1 MKKTT
6 YILIAL
12 VIAGALAIIGNTI
25 FFTSGG
31 TPMKSVT
38 IGQDMTTK
46 PLATFSAIHIKVSPE
61 YAHRHIISLD
71 SNLTCNITGSRSAT
85 APSVTM
91 SPDWEKY
98 LTFTLDN
105 DTLTINFDFH
115 GAERYDVTD
124 ENENDK
130 TTYYTDFYP
139 QAINLTLPSGMLRS
153 LRLNRIVDTSIS
165 GIDSKSLEFDIYPV
179 TFTNCDI
186 DSMKVIPSSV
196 TTRTT
201 RSDDYD
207 DSVYVETCYEPEYK
221 YNSSAITLD
230 NCRIKTFD
238 IALLP
243 QAIDIYGSNGSA
255 IDLVR
260 WTDPAT
266 DTKKKKAA
274 WLDNHSVEIGK
285 IEWISPLGNRF
296 KFESEG
302 SMTITF

>member
-38 IGQDMTTK
+38 IGQNMTTK
-46 PLATFSAIHIKVSPE
+46 PLATFNAIRIVVNPV
-61 YAHRHIISLD
+61 YAYNHTILFD
-71 SNLTCNITGSRSAT
+71 SNLTCNITGSQSAASPT
-85 APSVTM
+85 VTM

-115 GAERYDVTD
+115 GTEQYEISERNK
-124 ENENDK
+124 E
-130 TTYYTDFYP
+130 TTYYTNFAP
-139 QAINLTLPSGMLRS
+139 QPINLTLPSDMLKS
-153 LRLNRIVDTSIS
+153 LRLDRLVETSIT
-165 GIDSKSLEFDIYPV
+165 GIDSKALEFDSYPV

-196 TTRTT
+196 TIRSYQ
-201 RSDDYD
+201 SDDYD
-207 DSVYVETCYEPEYK
+207 DSEYVETGYEPE

-266 DTKKKKAA
+266 DTEKKKTA

>member
-46 PLATFSAIHIKVSPE
+46 PLATFSAIRIKVSPE

-130 TTYYTDFYP
+130 TTYYTDFNP
-139 QAINLTLPSGMLRS
+139 QAINLTIPSGMLKS
-153 LRLNRIVDTSIS
+153 LRLNRIVNTSIS
-165 GIDSKSLEFDIYPV
+165 GIDSKSLEFDSYPV

-196 TTRTT
+196 TTCTT

-207 DSVYVETCYEPEYK
+207 DSVYVVTYHEPE

-238 IALLP
+238 IALRP

-274 WLDNHSVEIGK
+274 WLDNHNVEIGK

>member
-12 VIAGALAIIGNTI
+12 VIAGALAVIGTTI
-25 FFTSGG
+25 FITSGG

-38 IGQDMTTK
+38 IGPDMTTR
-46 PLATFSAIHIKVSPE
+46 PLASFSAIRINVNPE
-61 YAHRHIISLD
+61 YAHRHIISFD
-71 SNLTCNITGSRSAT
+71 SNLTCNITGSPSAT

-124 ENENDK
+124 ENDK
-130 TTYYTDFYP
+130 TTYYTDFDP
-139 QAINLTLPSGMLRS
+139 QAINVIVPSGMLKS

-165 GIDSKSLEFDIYPV
+165 GIDSESLELNNYRIALD
-179 TFTNCDI
+179 NCDI
-186 DSMKVIPSSV
+186 DSVKVIPSSW
-196 TTRTT
+196 TNNDIILKKCR
-201 RSDDYD
+201 
-207 DSVYVETCYEPEYK
+207 
-221 YNSSAITLD
+221 IGTLD
-230 NCRIKTFD
+230 L
-238 IALLP
+238 ALYP
-243 QAIDIYGSNGSA
+243 QTIDIYGSDGSR
-255 IDLVR
+255 IDLLR
-260 WTDPAT
+260 WTDTSTENSRIAF
-266 DTKKKKAA
+266 
-274 WLDNHSVEIGK
+274 LDNHSAEIGK

-302 SMTITF
+302 SMTITPF